1 MTNDDERDEASEDPQ
16 TLQRE
21 LQTQKRL
28 AAELAWKLARTDA
41 DSARPLDDWRML
53 QRTSPHQDRTF

>member
-1 MTNDDERDEASEDPQ
+1 MTNDDERDEAPEDPQ

-28 AAELAWKLARTDA
+28 AYI
-41 DSARPLDDWRML
+41 
-53 QRTSPHQDRTF
+53 F